1 MTQEPGFFGK
11 SIDGHPTCAIDAIF
25 YFNFSLFLTQ
35 IYHVASKDFEYNTQ
49 VQPRLRDCGEI
60 SAK

>member
-1 MTQEPGFFGK
+1 MTQAPVIFGK
-11 SIDGHPTCAIDAIF
+11 SIDAHPTCAIDTIF
-25 YFNFSLFLTQ
+25 SVFLTQ

-49 VQPRLRDCGEI
+49 VQPRLCDCGEI